1 LTIKDYYM
9 GSKKLYSCRFFYYKN
24 GKKKSKYKQGFA
36 RKKEAEQWGIDEKRR
51 LEGIH
56 AGYESIRVKDFLE
69 QWIEIKEDKL
79 SPTTLS
85 GYKVNIK
92 HINEHIGNME
102 LSKVNLL
109 HVQNMLDTLRKKYKY
124 RTVKYVYRTLHAALN
139 YALKIPLVE
148 KNVCIGAEI
157 AEDDKKFEIN
167 VYSAADLSKL
177 LTVLKEQEHFL
188 YYLVL
193 LAGMRGLRRGEC
205 LGLKWSDFDGGII
218 NIKNNYVVANK
229 KEYHRKVKTRDSER
243 RVDIE
248 GIIQQEFEAFK
259 EKQIREGRIQ
269 TYVFEEGGRLPNP
282 THISRTLKTFQ
293 KANNLPL
300 CRFHDLRHTFAV
312 LQLEHGTDI
321 DTLKRL
327 LGHSKVGITSDTY
340 LHENETLIKKA
351 SKALDNT
358 IFLKCHNKVTINRE
372 KQKASE

>member
-1 LTIKDYYM
+1 MGAVRYYNGGIYLMDTFGSRLRSLRQKKGLTQRELAKLIGAKHNSISDWENDGHKPDMDTLEKLMGVFEVSSDYLLARDNQAVLDKDAETVAKRIIEEIAPIFDEL
-9 GSKKLYSCRFFYYKN
+9 S
-24 GKKKSKYKQGFA
+24 
-36 RKKEAEQWGIDEKRR
+36 EAE
-51 LEGIH
+51 
-56 AGYESIRVKDFLE
+56 A
-69 QWIEIKEDKL
+69 
-79 SPTTLS
+79 
-85 GYKVNIK
+85 
-92 HINEHIGNME
+92 
-102 LSKVNLL
+102 
-109 HVQNMLDTLRKKYKY
+109 
-124 RTVKYVYRTLHAALN
+124 
-139 YALKIPLVE
+139 
-148 KNVCIGAEI
+148 
-157 AEDDKKFEIN
+157 
-167 VYSAADLSKL
+167 KL
-177 LTVLKEQEHFL
+177 LIEFAKMLKKQ
-188 YYLVL
+188 
-193 LAGMRGLRRGEC
+193 
-205 LGLKWSDFDGGII
+205 LKWSDFDGGII

-243 RVDIE
+243 RIDIE

-351 SKALDNT
+351 SKALDNA